1 MMKAICVTEAHAL
14 ELREVPEPGRA
25 DLPGDH
31 VLVEMEASA
40 INHGDKMFLA
50 RPTIASG
57 LNTSRHNIWGASG
70 AGRVLAAGNDLPVDL
85 IGRKVAIY
93 RSLTASPHTVGLW
106 SDQAVVPFTSCVVL
120 PEDVEAID
128 YSGSLVNAI
137 TAYSFLEEME
147 AKQQKG
153 VVVTAGSSA
162 TGLAMAALLHDR
174 QTPAIFLV
182 RSTNSRDALRSLGVE
197 HVLSTTDAD
206 FQTHFERLAEELQT
220 TAVFD
225 GVGGELI
232 SSIAPLLPV
241 NSNVSIYGFLGGPA
255 PVSIP
260 TGLFMSKNLVMQRFS
275 NFNSATVRDTKRLRE
290 ALRKL
295 SQRIGDPLFR
305 TKIGQTFRL
314 DQIHEAIAYETTP
327 GRKAVLLMR
336 AK

>member
-1 MMKAICVTEAHAL
+1 MKAICITKARAL
-14 ELREVPEPGRA
+14 ELREVPEPNGA

-31 VLVEMEASA
+31 LLVEMEASA

-50 RPTIASG
+50 RTGTASG
-57 LNTSRHNIWGASG
+57 LNTSRDDIWGASG
-70 AGRVLAAGNDLPVDL
+70 VGRVLAVGADLPMDL
-85 IGRKVAIY
+85 IGRTVAIY

-106 SDQAVVPFTSCVVL
+106 SEQALVPFTSCIVL
-120 PEDVEAID
+120 PEDVAAID

-137 TAYSFLEEME
+137 TAYAFLEEME

-162 TGLAMAALLHDR
+162 TGLAMAALLRDR
-174 QTPAIFLV
+174 QMPGIFLV
-182 RSTNSRDALRSLGVE
+182 RSVNSREALRSLGIE
-197 HVLSTTDAD
+197 HVLSTTDVD
-206 FQTHFERLAEELQT
+206 FETHFERRAEELQT

-232 SSIAPLLPV
+232 SRIAPLLPV
-241 NSNVSIYGFLGGPA
+241 NSNVSFYGFLAGAA
-255 PVSIP
+255 PISIP

-275 NFNSATVRDTKRLRE
+275 NFNSATVRDTEGLRE

-295 SQRIGDPLFR
+295 ALRIGDPLFQTR
-305 TKIGQTFRL
+305 IGQTFRL

-327 GRKAVLLMR
+327 GQKAVLLM
-336 AK
+336 KPK

>member
-1 MMKAICVTEAHAL
+1 MKAICVTDARAL
-14 ELREVPEPGRA
+14 ELREVPEPRGT

-50 RPTIASG
+50 RPTTASG
-57 LNTSRHNIWGASG
+57 LNTSRHDIWGASG
-70 AGRVLAAGNDLPVDL
+70 AGRVLAAGDDLPVDL

-106 SDQAVVPFTSCVVL
+106 SEQAVVPFTSCVVL

-147 AKQQKG
+147 AKRQKG

-182 RSTNSRDALRSLGVE
+182 RSAKSRDALRSLGIE
-197 HVLSTTDAD
+197 HVLSTTDDD
-206 FQTHFERLAEELQT
+206 FETHFERRAEELQT

-232 SSIAPLLPV
+232 SCIAPLLPV
-241 NSNVSIYGFLGGPA
+241 NSNVSFYGFLAGPA

-275 NFNSATVRDTKRLRE
+275 NFNSATVRDTERLRE

-295 SQRIGDPLFR
+295 VQRIGDPLFR

-327 GRKAVLLMR
+327 GRKAVLLM
-336 AK
+336 KPK

>member
-1 MMKAICVTEAHAL
+1 MKAICVTDARAL
-14 ELREVPEPGRA
+14 ELREVPEPIRA

-50 RPTIASG
+50 RPATASG
-57 LNTSRHNIWGASG
+57 LNTSRHDIWGASG
-70 AGRVLAAGNDLPVDL
+70 AGRVVAAGDDLPVDL

-106 SDQAVVPFTSCVVL
+106 SEQAVVPFTSCVVL

-182 RSTNSRDALRSLGVE
+182 RSANSRDTLRSLGIE
-197 HVLSTTDAD
+197 HVLSTTDDD
-206 FQTHFERLAEELQT
+206 FEMQFEQRAEELQT

-225 GVGGELI
+225 GVGGQLVSRI
-232 SSIAPLLPV
+232 TPLLPV
-241 NSNVSIYGFLGGPA
+241 NSTVSFYGFLAGAA
-255 PVSIP
+255 PISVA
-260 TGLFMSKNLVMQRFS
+260 TGLFMSKNLVMERFS
-275 NFNSATVRDTKRLRE
+275 NFNSPTVRDTERLRD
-290 ALRKL
+290 ALKKL
-295 SQRIGDPLFR
+295 AQHIGNPLFR
-305 TKIGQTFRL
+305 TRIGQTFRL
-314 DQIHEAIAYETTP
+314 DQIHEAIAYERTP
-327 GRKAVLLMR
+327 GRKAVLLM
-336 AK
+336 KPE